1 MTAPACCSNTLAK
14 HHLGVLVWKI
24 NLPACRAPT
33 ELILWGASR
42 IGDWS
47 VSVLPLLRCNRLGAG
62 NRCGEF
68 LPSIRAFAGFASHPY
83 ARLTGDIDGRFKNQ
97 QPQLSYQRIRGTF
110 GGLICVLA
118 CHPERR
124 GIQIRPSYSWKLTSA
139 PEIHARHS
147 SDGLVMHP
155 DDNQDNRENRLSHT
169 LNGTVFYRPLPQES
183 P

>member
-1 MTAPACCSNTLAK
+1 MGSIENRRLVSKRSAPSPLQPLGCWEPMRGILAV
-14 HHLGVLVWKI
+14 HTGVRR
-24 NLPACRAPT
+24 N
-33 ELILWGASR
+33 
-42 IGDWS
+42 
-47 VSVLPLLRCNRLGAG
+47 
-62 NRCGEF
+62 
-68 LPSIRAFAGFASHPY
+68 